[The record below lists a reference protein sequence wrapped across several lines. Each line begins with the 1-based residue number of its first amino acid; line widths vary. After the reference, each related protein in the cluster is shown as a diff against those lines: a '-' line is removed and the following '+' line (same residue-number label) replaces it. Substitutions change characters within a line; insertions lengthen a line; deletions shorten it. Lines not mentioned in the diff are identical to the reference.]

1 MPRVHIYFTIKT
13 FEDLKRFVNEKY
25 GTKEALSITVEQAVK
40 DYLEHQ
46 HLRERLAWLEARIIS
61 DTELTEVS
69 NE

>member
-1 MPRVHIYFTIKT
+1 MPRQIIYFTIKT

-25 GTKEALSITVEQAVK
+25 GAKEALSITVEQAVQ

-61 DTELTEVS
+61 ETPQPLS
-69 NE
+69 